1 MCIRD
6 RYKTGSKFLVPL
18 YGFRGWPIKK
28 WHSNLPRTLPGC
40 HGNEI
45 WDNMG
50 HNSASAG
57 DICEIFASIGGFS
70 GLGHQILPT
79 KFYPNRFLLPWQRNL
94 KQKGY
99 NSDFVRDISKIFASS
114 GRFWGTGYWMRPI
127 LFHHNRPLLPF
138 ECHMTA
144 NELMFCTFIVFDII
158 FVFCSWVSNGS
169 FVQSVLWQASL
180 WTLNQRHG
188 EKRDACG
195 SWLCSTSSSVLYFS
209 VQFMDQIF

>member
-1 MCIRD
+1 V
-6 RYKTGSKFLVPL
+6 YKTGSKFLVTL

-138 ECHMTA
+138 ECHVTPNVQDPDCEMSMARYLRNWSAVAKRYFTNKTA
-144 NELMFCTFIVFDII
+144 NI
-158 FVFCSWVSNGS
+158 N
-169 FVQSVLWQASL
+169 VQ
-180 WTLNQRHG
+180 NIR
-188 EKRDACG
+188 
-195 SWLCSTSSSVLYFS
+195 LYTC
-209 VQFMDQIF
+209 